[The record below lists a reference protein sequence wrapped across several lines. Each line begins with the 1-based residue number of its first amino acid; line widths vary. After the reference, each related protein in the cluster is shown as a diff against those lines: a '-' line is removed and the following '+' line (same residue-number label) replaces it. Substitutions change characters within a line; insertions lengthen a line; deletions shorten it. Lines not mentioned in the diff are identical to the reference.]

1 MDDSA
6 AVIEQQID
14 ETLASLT
21 EKLSKLEQKVS
32 GTVKTVKD
40 SVITVRDTFDL
51 KRQVRRRPWTLVAG
65 ATTLGILG
73 GLRTNGRGT
82 ENGRQNGK
90 SAHAPKA
97 GLPAEQHP
105 RSNTNGSLDRE
116 VEKPSWLVK
125 LGQSFEPEIAELK
138 GFAIGALMGVFREML
153 KASATTRTARPQ
165 DES

>member
-6 AVIEQQID
+6 EVIEQQID

-40 SVITVRDTFDL
+40 SVMTVRDTFDL

-65 ATTLGILG
+65 ATALGILG
-73 GLRTNGRGT
+73 GLRTNGRNT
-82 ENGRQNGK
+82 INGAQNGK
-90 SAHAPKA
+90 SANTLQAE
-97 GLPAEQHP
+97 LPAGQHA
-105 RSNTNGSLDRE
+105 RSNTNGSLNRE
-116 VEKPSWLVK
+116 SEKLSWLAK
-125 LGQSFEPEIAELK
+125 LGQSLEPEIAELK
-138 GFAIGALMGVFREML
+138 GIAIGTLIGVFHEML
-153 KASATTRTARPQ
+153 KSSAKMQTARPK